1 MATVFDTTL
10 DTFQALTLTE
20 LNAQA
25 SYLKRIDRKF
35 LITKSEFSNIL
46 KDLKDDFHVLE
57 IAGRKVFSYDNIYMD
72 TNDYLFYNQ
81 HQNKNKSRTKIRTR
95 LYKDSDM
102 AFFEFK
108 QKMNGITQ
116 KFRYQF
122 PSEEHGKMTKGKT
135 RFFEWV
141 WQSMYNGDPSTPHIF
156 PAIQTTY
163 KRITLVEKQWWERL
177 TIDFSIKT
185 LDLRDEKASHIKL
198 NNLVIIESKSL
209 WNDCISMKI
218 MKKHGILKASSCSKY
233 SLWVVYAGLAKKH
246 DTFNETINAIKKIK
260 KELTK

>member
-35 LITKSEFSNIL
+35 LLTKSQFSDIL
-46 KDLKDDFHVLE
+46 NDLKEDFHVLE
-57 IAGRKVFSYDNIYMD
+57 IAGRKVFSYDNVYMD

-81 HQNKNKSRTKIRTR
+81 HQDKEKRRTKIRTR

-108 QKMNGITQ
+108 QKINGITQ

-122 PSEEHGKMTKGKT
+122 PSEEHGKMTKWKT
-135 RFFEWV
+135 RFFEGV
-141 WQSMYNGDPSTPHIF
+141 WQSMYNGDPSAPHIF
-156 PAIQTTY
+156 PSIKTAY
-163 KRITLVEKQWWERL
+163 KRITLVEKQGGERL
-177 TIDFSIKT
+177 TIDFSVKT
-185 LDLRDEKASHIKL
+185 LDLRDDNASDIKL
-198 NNLVIIESKSL
+198 KNLVIIESKSL
-209 WNDCISMKI
+209 WDDCVSMKI
-218 MKKHGILKASSCSKY
+218 MKKHGIAEASSCSKY

-246 DTFNETINAIKKIK
+246 DTFAKTMNEIKKIK
-260 KELTK
+260 EEMKK